1 MITNKNEAKAMIK
14 HVIVNANSIVQHG
27 IQNKNETIKHVDVNV
42 KIIVS
47 VKKDYSLDPSTCTC
61 DNSKY
66 LKSSADT
73 SVIRV

>member
-1 MITNKNEAKAMIK
+1 MITNKNEAKAIIK
-14 HVIVNANSIVQHG
+14 HVIVNANSIVLHG

-47 VKKDYSLDPSTCTC
+47 VKKDYSLDPSTCIC

-73 SVIRV
+73 SVI